1 MKRLLHMAALLIQQN
16 TAKEGRAKEN
26 SAWLEKQTK
35 LEEEIKTLK
44 GNLSEAEDLSATRYQ
59 RCEELQASAEKY
71 HTLKIGIICLFLN
84 FGLVL
89 IVLKSIS
96 NAELETRVALLEEGK
111 TELQNNCN
119 QWENEVDR
127 LKFNA
132 AELRRRLEDSQA
144 ALHELG
150 RENQSLQ
157 V

>member
-44 GNLSEAEDLSATRYQ
+44 GNLCEAEDLSATRYQ

-71 HTLKIGIICLFLN
+71 HTLKIGIIFLFLN